1 MRFADCALEGSLPS
15 HSSHKV
21 QMAGAL
27 PECLC
32 SLGSG
37 ERVGSVTFI
46 SAGQPSPPPG
56 LRAAASTKQRCC
68 FPTTSGGK
76 GRFLCFFFKLEIK
89 SWGWRAGSQ
98 GIVLRAWLEVGARS
112 PGWFCPCVPGSV
124 LHPPPGRDTAGSR
137 DPIGTLRGISAA
149 FSTIFQNTSRY
160 HVGLLTCWA
169 SRALSI
175 PVALSR
181 PPGEEDFRSET

>member
-1 MRFADCALEGSLPS
+1 MLMQLGKR
-15 HSSHKV
+15 
-21 QMAGAL
+21 GA
-27 PECLC
+27 
-32 SLGSG
+32 SR
-37 ERVGSVTFI
+37 ERH
-46 SAGQPSPPPG
+46 
-56 LRAAASTKQRCC
+56 LYLRRAALAPSRALSSSQHKAAVLL
-68 FPTTSGGK
+68 PNNKWGK
-76 GRFLCFFFKLEIK
+76 RAFSLFFFKLEIK

-124 LHPPPGRDTAGSR
+124 LHPPPGWDTAGSR

-181 PPGEEDFRSET
+181 PPREEDFRSET

>member
-1 MRFADCALEGSLPS
+1 MPWREACRVTAAIRCRWQERCLNAYAAWEAGSESGASPLSPQGSPRPLPGS
-15 HSSHKV
+15 EQQPAQSS
-21 QMAGAL
+21 G
-27 PECLC
+27 
-32 SLGSG
+32 
-37 ERVGSVTFI
+37 
-46 SAGQPSPPPG
+46 
-56 LRAAASTKQRCC
+56 AASQQQV
-68 FPTTSGGK
+68 GEK
-76 GRFLCFFFKLEIK
+76 GVFSVFFFKLEIK

-124 LHPPPGRDTAGSR
+124 LHPPPGRDTAGPR

-160 HVGLLTCWA
+160 HAGLLTCWA